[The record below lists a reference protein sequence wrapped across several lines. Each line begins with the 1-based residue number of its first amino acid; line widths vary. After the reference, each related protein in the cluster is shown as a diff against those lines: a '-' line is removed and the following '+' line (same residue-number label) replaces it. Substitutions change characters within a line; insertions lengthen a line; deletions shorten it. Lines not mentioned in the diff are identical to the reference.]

1 MLTTLKAPATS
12 STTPATV
19 RPFHPFSLLP
29 WFRIQH
35 PTDPCPSHSGG
46 QVRDPS
52 GQRPT
57 GLLDT
62 IVPYDFESRGQIDSD
77 ILHQHLVSNLPPNS
91 TLFVILDCCHSGS
104 ALELPFIYRSDD
116 DGNVNMVDN
125 VKQVCS
131 SHAPLP

>member
-1 MLTTLKAPATS
+1 VSKRLFLHYTEYQLKG
-12 STTPATV
+12 
-19 RPFHPFSLLP
+19 
-29 WFRIQH
+29 
-35 PTDPCPSHSGG
+35 DPGG
-46 QVRDPS
+46 QVRDSS

-125 VKQVCS
+125 VKQVR
-131 SHAPLP
+131 ALPFIRTFTLDLAQRGRSLILNIVL